1 LRTRSSARS
10 KPGSS
15 LLSLIFFYSFVFFP
29 TTSLISLIFDRRSS
43 TRAPPSH
50 LRPRAEVEQERRP
63 FARPAVLP
71 CWPSPRPQRRQ
82 VEADRDES
90 GPDQIG

>member
-1 LRTRSSARS
+1 
-10 KPGSS
+10 
-15 LLSLIFFYSFVFFP
+15 
-29 TTSLISLIFDRRSS
+29 
-43 TRAPPSH
+43 
-50 LRPRAEVEQERRP
+50 VEQERRP